1 MEIEKQILT
10 EEKETNMGQQLMAK
24 YLPYWPLLVL
34 FVMMAFAGAYF
45 YLRYATPIYEAS
57 ATIIIKDEKRGAG
70 SEDSRIL
77 ESLDLIA
84 SKKTIE
90 NEIEVLQSRA
100 LMEKVVKALR
110 LYASYTIEGKVK
122 AGDAYLLSPIMIEA
136 QNADSIIGVEK
147 VPFSYDKNSQTVT
160 INGNEK
166 FPINQYVS
174 TPYGK
179 LKFSPNKHHFSAINT
194 GDKKFFFS
202 LDEAQNV

>member
-90 NEIEVLQSRA
+90 NEIEVL
-100 LMEKVVKALR
+100 
-110 LYASYTIEGKVK
+110 
-122 AGDAYLLSPIMIEA
+122 
-136 QNADSIIGVEK
+136 
-147 VPFSYDKNSQTVT
+147 
-160 INGNEK
+160 
-166 FPINQYVS
+166 
-174 TPYGK
+174 
-179 LKFSPNKHHFSAINT
+179 
-194 GDKKFFFS
+194 
-202 LDEAQNV
+202 